1 MRWEPKK
8 HYEKLRTRLRRLKA
22 VKTWQLV
29 VILLLMAI
37 IAATLLRLN
46 NLGMLER
53 RNAVIAADEK
63 GDSIELQSS
72 ISELRGYV
80 TAHMNTSLGN
90 GFYLSHSYER
100 AREAATR
107 AAGDTDN
114 PNSAVYQQ
122 ASVEC
127 QSGAE
132 RVRYGG
138 YVQCVIAKVSTVSGQ
153 ENPVSA
159 LKLPRAESY
168 KINFASPL
176 WSFDLA
182 GIAVAICLLIIV
194 IIIVRF
200 IEVIILKIMLKRR
213 FSNI

>member
-8 HYEKLRTRLRRLKA
+8 HYEKLRTRLRKLNA
-22 VKTWQLV
+22 IKTWQLL
-29 VILLLMAI
+29 VILLLTTI
-37 IAATLLRLN
+37 VAATLLRLN

-63 GDSIELQSS
+63 GDSAELERS
-72 ISELRGYV
+72 ISELRRYV
-80 TAHMNTSLGN
+80 TSHMNTSLGN
-90 GFYLSHSYER
+90 GFYLSHSYDR

-107 AAGDTDN
+107 AASDTSN

-127 QSGAE
+127 QAGSE

-138 YVQCVIAKVSTVSGQ
+138 YVQCVIAKVSLVPGQ

-159 LKLPRAESY
+159 LKLPRAEAY

-182 GIAVAICLLIIV
+182 GMAVAICMLIIV

-200 IEVIILKIMLKRR
+200 IEVVILKIMLKSR
-213 FSNI
+213 FSSI

>member
-8 HYEKLRTRLRRLKA
+8 HYEKLRARARLLKV
-22 VKTWQLV
+22 VKTWQLL
-29 VILLLMAI
+29 VILLLMSI
-37 IAATLLRLN
+37 LAATFLRLN
-46 NLGMLER
+46 NLAMLER

-63 GDSIELQSS
+63 GDATELDRS
-72 ISELRGYV
+72 ISELRSYV
-80 TAHMNTSLGN
+80 TGHMNTSLGN

-107 AAGDTDN
+107 AAGDASN

-127 QSGAE
+127 QAGSE

-138 YVQCVIAKVSTVSGQ
+138 YVQCVIAKVSAVPGQ
-153 ENPVSA
+153 ENPASA
-159 LKLPRAESY
+159 LKLPRAEAY

-182 GIAVAICLLIIV
+182 GLSVAICALIIV
-194 IIIVRF
+194 IIIIRF

-213 FSNI
+213 FSSI